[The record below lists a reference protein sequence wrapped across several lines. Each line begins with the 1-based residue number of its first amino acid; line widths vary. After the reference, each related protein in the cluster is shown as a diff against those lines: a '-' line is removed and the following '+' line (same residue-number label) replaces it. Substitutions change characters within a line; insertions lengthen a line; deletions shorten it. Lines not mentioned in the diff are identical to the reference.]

1 MLYYFKKFKM
11 NSSSSFKF
19 HRFQDTPTNYNS
31 LDISKYL
38 LKSMRNNEFK
48 NSFTSNDKNNS
59 NNESK
64 IKNNNLTENLKL
76 LEFKSNLNNS
86 KEKKNIIPIEKLIEI
101 NLENKIKNND
111 DPLRIKDY
119 VSAMANYNLEK
130 KNKALLIKGNFK
142 ILLQKYQDILKYLLK
157 TENNVIQYNNL
168 LEQTFNDI
176 KKEKPKIKFIE
187 LDEKIEKNKEK
198 ILDLNTDIENYK
210 NKILLINEKQNDY
223 NYNNK
228 IIDIHDDENNYYC
241 DICADLIF
249 NSYDE
254 VVNHYYERHQKILKK
269 RYLNFLK
276 MKDLSLNNE
285 KYEKFYFNNELDFI
299 KTALNYYTDEIQKER
314 NKNEKKKNIKNNN
327 INNFRY
333 SDKELLIE
341 KEKKIIKKDEFAE
354 LFENKLSNLERTQ
367 RIINENIQK
376 NFMNFKNEIISALH
390 NLNNNPSILNNNIN
404 NKKLNNNDN
413 NILGEIYD
421 SNSIKNS
428 TYNENYSNFNKG
440 NESVL
445 KNKNEDNKNSIND
458 FSKKLIEDKK
468 NH

>member
-1 MLYYFKKFKM
+1 M

-111 DPLRIKDY
+111 DPFRIKDY

-314 NKNEKKKNIKNNN
+314 NKNEN
-327 INNFRY
+327 
-333 SDKELLIE
+333 
-341 KEKKIIKKDEFAE
+341 
-354 LFENKLSNLERTQ
+354 
-367 RIINENIQK
+367 QK
-376 NFMNFKNEIISALH
+376 
-390 NLNNNPSILNNNIN
+390 
-404 NKKLNNNDN
+404 
-413 NILGEIYD
+413 
-421 SNSIKNS
+421 
-428 TYNENYSNFNKG
+428 
-440 NESVL
+440 
-445 KNKNEDNKNSIND
+445 
-458 FSKKLIEDKK
+458 
-468 NH
+468 

>member
-1 MLYYFKKFKM
+1 M
-11 NSSSSFKF
+11 
-19 HRFQDTPTNYNS
+19 
-31 LDISKYL
+31 KY
-38 LKSMRNNEFK
+38 
-48 NSFTSNDKNNS
+48 
-59 NNESK
+59 
-64 IKNNNLTENLKL
+64 
-76 LEFKSNLNNS
+76 
-86 KEKKNIIPIEKLIEI
+86 
-101 NLENKIKNND
+101 
-111 DPLRIKDY
+111 
-119 VSAMANYNLEK
+119 
-130 KNKALLIKGNFK
+130 
-142 ILLQKYQDILKYLLK
+142 
-157 TENNVIQYNNL
+157 
-168 LEQTFNDI
+168 
-176 KKEKPKIKFIE
+176 
-187 LDEKIEKNKEK
+187 
-198 ILDLNTDIENYK
+198 
-210 NKILLINEKQNDY
+210 
-223 NYNNK
+223 
-228 IIDIHDDENNYYC
+228 
-241 DICADLIF
+241 
-249 NSYDE
+249 
-254 VVNHYYERHQKILKK
+254 KK
-269 RYLNFLK
+269 REIK
-276 MKDLSLNNE
+276 MK
-285 KYEKFYFNNELDFI
+285 
-299 KTALNYYTDEIQKER
+299 
-314 NKNEKKKNIKNNN
+314 IKNNN

-440 NESVL
+440 NESIL